1 MPYVD
6 NATRQLLDSSLDA
19 VACRI
24 AKMLSARPGDMNYA
38 ISALIKK
45 VYGTNL
51 RYADYN
57 EIIGVLEDA
66 KLEFYRRRVGP
77 YEDKKILEHGD
88 LYIDK
93 P

>member
-6 NATRQLLDSSLDA
+6 NATRQLLEPGLEA

-24 AKMLSARPGDMNYA
+24 AKMQSARPGDMNYA

-45 VYGTNL
+45 VYGTKL

-66 KLEFYRRRVGP
+66 KLEFYRSRVAP

-88 LYIDK
+88 IYIDK

>member
-24 AKMLSARPGDMNYA
+24 AKMLSARPGDMNYT
-38 ISALIKK
+38 ISMLIKK
-45 VYGTNL
+45 VYGEKL

-57 EIIGVLEDA
+57 EIIVVLEDA

-77 YEDKKILEHGD
+77 YEDRKLQENGD
-88 LYIDK
+88 LYLDK